1 MKIILNVVG
10 FVLIIVS
17 LQACEK
23 EIIESN
29 EIKQKIVF
37 EFERINHAWSE
48 EHFGWLIDSL
58 GNIHCYNLPEQW
70 IECDSLGSISASDL
84 NANFD
89 KTDSICYVID
99 IKELKSKFLLME
111 NASKGLISDPKDE
124 FVDAGSFSFYGFIF
138 DSEKQ
143 IYKRVLLK
151 QIGDFMIENNTVEAK
166 ELSNWL
172 LDIQH
177 KIK

>member
-1 MKIILNVVG
+1 MKIILNVVAI
-10 FVLIIVS
+10 VLVIFS

-23 EIIESN
+23 ETIEPF

-37 EFERINHAWSE
+37 EFERINQAWGE
-48 EHFGWLIDSL
+48 VHFGWLIDSL
-58 GNIHCYNLPEQW
+58 GNIHCYNLPDQW
-70 IECDSLGSISASDL
+70 IVCDSLGSISASDL
-84 NANFD
+84 KTNLN

-99 IKELKSKFLLME
+99 KSELKSKFSLME
-111 NASKGLISDPKDE
+111 NASKGLISDPKFDMI
-124 FVDAGSFSFYGFIF
+124 DTGSFSFYGFIF

-143 IYKRVLLK
+143 LYKRVLLK
-151 QIGDFMIENNTVEAK
+151 QFGDFIVENNTVEAN